1 MNTVNQ
7 LKELW
12 LHEHQTLR
20 QEVLDLKEC
29 QIDILKWAYSILGAV
44 LAFSWGLVL
53 ASGNEQA
60 KALLNPKQALPAA
73 IVLLIGTIIGSF
85 LVQIIA
91 HKTRSVFRMCG
102 YIRVLEKL
110 LSRSDH
116 PKTSYPGYEN
126 AFNMLR
132 IIQQKGKTKG
142 FDIPLGYAIKEFFND
157 IKDKLPSFLKR
168 KKKSNNKDKNIPS
181 PSSGNYYRRIA
192 FQVHFLAF
200 LSLVSA
206 IFLLVISSNI
216 PPWRTITWIFGFI
229 AAGFWV
235 LSYIRCTAQTRMQ
248 ESGKHSIDGQ
258 FSLWRKAM
266 TKCNYP
272 VDI

>member
-12 LHEHQTLR
+12 LNEHQTLR

-142 FDIPLGYAIKEFFND
+142 FDIPLGYAIKEFFNN

-192 FQVHFLAF
+192 FQVHFLGL
-200 LSLVSA
+200 LSLTSA
-206 IFLLVISSNI
+206 IFLLFVTTNISSWKIVVLVIS
-216 PPWRTITWIFGFI
+216 
-229 AAGFWV
+229 AGFWI
-235 LSYIRCTAQTRMQ
+235 LSYILCTAQTRIQ
-248 ESGKHSIDGQ
+248 EIGKHGIDGQ
-258 FSLWRKAM
+258 FGLLCEARAKRGYNVG
-266 TKCNYP
+266 T
-272 VDI
+272 